1 MNKTINKWEP
11 CEWNK
16 SDFCLAREEQWSS
29 KSAWALPGSLLELQ
43 ILRPHPN
50 SPEPKSLWEN
60 TANCASKSPAGNF
73 GASSSQNQW
82 ERWGKSRAM
91 TDPRCKEVGVLG
103 RHHSNSL
110 KLPRGWLLFHLAEW
124 EWFLFFLAKLSESLS
139 GCSGCPSMITSGH
152 LYIWGLLCLR
162 IWLFWILARQT
173 WAGPPSHWNTCVK
186 KPVRGVHF

>member
-29 KSAWALPGSLLELQ
+29 KSAWSLPGSLLELQ

-60 TANCASKSPAGNF
+60 TANCASKSPADNS

-82 ERWGKSRAM
+82 EKWGKSRGM
-91 TDPRCKEVGVLG
+91 TDPRCKEVGVL
-103 RHHSNSL
+103 RLHHSNSL
-110 KLPRGWLLFHLAEW
+110 KPPRGWVLLHPAEC
-124 EWFLFFLAKLSESLS
+124 EWFLFS
-139 GCSGCPSMITSGH
+139 
-152 LYIWGLLCLR
+152 
-162 IWLFWILARQT
+162 
-173 WAGPPSHWNTCVK
+173 
-186 KPVRGVHF
+186 